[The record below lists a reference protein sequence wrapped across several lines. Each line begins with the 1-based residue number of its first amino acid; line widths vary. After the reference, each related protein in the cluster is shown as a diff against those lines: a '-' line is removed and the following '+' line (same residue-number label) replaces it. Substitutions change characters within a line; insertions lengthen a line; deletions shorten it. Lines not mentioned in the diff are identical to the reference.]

1 MFRRV
6 RRGTLA
12 SSTRDRGFA
21 IVKPCS
27 PPETIALSLSLSLSL
42 SLCLCVCALCFVCCL
57 LPTEATGTKLGL
69 RWSDFPEKMA

>member
-1 MFRRV
+1 MFRRF

-12 SSTRDRGFA
+12 SSRRDRGFA

-27 PPETIALSLSLSLSL
+27 PPETIALSLSLSLSV
-42 SLCLCVCALCFVCCL
+42 CVSVLCALCFVCCL

-69 RWSDFPEKMA
+69 RWSDME